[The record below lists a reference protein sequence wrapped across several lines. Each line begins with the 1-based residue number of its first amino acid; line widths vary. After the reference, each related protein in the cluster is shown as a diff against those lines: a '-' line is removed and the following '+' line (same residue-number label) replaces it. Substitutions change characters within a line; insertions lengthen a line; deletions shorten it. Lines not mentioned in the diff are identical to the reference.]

1 MPKFVFVEPLKPRQR
16 KQRSHEIQALDRE
29 AALKEL
35 ARSGIT
41 EFESAGELP
50 PPLIDPITLQTA
62 ELLSVGVHDRSTR
75 LEAAVSVL
83 MRISDIGRVAELVI
97 GLNCDG
103 EPYRAYFK
111 AIGVEDSP
119 KGIRVKGMALVAPPD
134 PEVYTSG
141 QREGMRKWLA
151 EEIEQVRLAPEN
163 VEMPDP
169 AEYGRISFTIRQFL
183 SSNHQQSIAHMQA
196 TIAGGCSSHAP
207 FPA

>member
-1 MPKFVFVEPLKPRQR
+1 MPKFVLVEPLKPRQR
-16 KQRSHEIQALDRE
+16 KQRSHEVQALNLE

-41 EFESAGELP
+41 EFESQSELRP
-50 PPLIDPITLQTA
+50 ALIDPITLQTA
-62 ELLSVGVHDRSTR
+62 EQLSVGLHDRSTR

-97 GLNCDG
+97 GLNCVGD
-103 EPYRAYFK
+103 PYRAYFK

-119 KGIRVKGMALVAPPD
+119 KGVRVKGMALVAPPD

-141 QREGMRKWLA
+141 QGEGVRKWLA
-151 EEIEQVRLAPEN
+151 EEIEQIRVAPES

-169 AEYGRISFTIRQFL
+169 SEYGRISFTI
-183 SSNHQQSIAHMQA
+183 
-196 TIAGGCSSHAP
+196 
-207 FPA
+207 